1 MKSKTTKSKKAITK
15 QQHETISTFEFGQ
28 RVKKIREELLEI
40 NQSELAKE
48 IGTIQEVISRLE
60 HGIGGNITSVFKVI
74 NYLNSKGYY
83 GGMIFKEPFDINNL
97 LIPKGSIDKAV
108 LKAKIEKALA
118 DLKESNEKVISGI
131 QSQLANL

>member
-1 MKSKTTKSKKAITK
+1 MKSKTSKSKKSIAK
-15 QQHETISTFEFGQ
+15 PQQETISTFEFGL
-28 RVKKIREELLEI
+28 RVKKIREELLTI

-48 IGTIQEVISRLE
+48 IGTIQEVVSRLE

-74 NYLNSKGYY
+74 NYLNAKGYY

-97 LIPKGSIDKAV
+97 LIPKGSIDKVV

-118 DLKESNEKVISGI
+118 ELKESNERVITGI
-131 QSQLANL
+131 QSLLTNL